1 MLDLTG
7 VRPRLGAEAG
17 RLRWMETL
25 VASVR
30 YGSLLV
36 DANLLADFVQ

>member
-17 RLRWMETL
+17 
-25 VASVR
+25 SVR
-30 YGSLLV
+30 YVSLLV
-36 DANLLADFVQ
+36 DANPLAYFAQ